1 MLLLRLLTTVIP
13 GRIQFTLIDPAGLG
27 QSFSAMMHLADFDE
41 LLIDSRIWTDSSQIR
56 ERLQKVTE
64 HMENVFQ
71 TYLRS
76 EFETL
81 EDYNAAAGEVAEPYH
96 FVVIAG
102 FPVGFTEESCRH
114 LSGILTS
121 GARCGVHVLMTWSP
135 DQLMPRTFDPAVLR
149 GSCLPWQVRS
159 GRVLPERYAVE
170 VGEAAGSITAATIRF
185 SAISPPDAASYVS
198 LVRSVGAQS
207 RDAHE
212 SRFHFPES
220 HRRPMES
227 GV

>member
-1 MLLLRLLTTVIP
+1 VEHDAAGREPALEFLRMLLLRLLTTVIP

-121 GARCGVHVLMTWSP
+121 GCALRCACAHDM
-135 DQLMPRTFDPAVLR
+135 
-149 GSCLPWQVRS
+149 
-159 GRVLPERYAVE
+159 
-170 VGEAAGSITAATIRF
+170 
-185 SAISPPDAASYVS
+185 VS
-198 LVRSVGAQS
+198 
-207 RDAHE
+207 
-212 SRFHFPES
+212 
-220 HRRPMES
+220 
-227 GV
+227 